1 MHQYLTYVNPYPSQY
16 NAKYSHCLFP
26 KIASSSLESDY
37 SICDSS
43 EQDTGAELIEKED
56 SDFGCIPNTLF
67 PC

>member
-1 MHQYLTYVNPYPSQY
+1 MRSIHIANSQRSQ
-16 NAKYSHCLFP
+16 N
-26 KIASSSLESDY
+26 SSQESDY

-56 SDFGCIPNTLF
+56 SDFGCNPNTLF